1 MIYMHTKDAAAI
13 ANVPQDTIRR
23 WCREKK
29 IDNAVHSAV
38 DGKWCIPYGTVFP
51 NGKCKL
57 YQEPE
62 PMDYLEIYQ
71 YFFGDRTP

>member
-51 NGKCKL
+51 NGKCKP

-62 PMDYLEIYQ
+62 PMDYLEIYK
-71 YFFGDRTP
+71 YFFGD